1 MALKYIDEF
10 RDGNLARTLLAKL
23 KTRCAGQSPM
33 RFMEICGTHTVA
45 IFRFGLRPLLP
56 ATVELI
62 SGPGCPVCVTAA
74 EDIDKAIW
82 FASQPNTIVATF
94 GDLLRVPGSR
104 TSLAQQRAQGADVR
118 MVYSA
123 TDAVTLAQENP
134 DKEVVFI
141 GIGFETTAPTVA
153 AAVTIADR
161 QGIENFSV
169 FSVHKLL
176 PPAMETLLSSRDL
189 QLDGFLCPGH
199 VTTVIGAKAYEDVAA
214 RYRMPCVVT
223 GFEPLDILHGL
234 WMLVQQRLSGEARVD
249 VQYRRGVSWKGN
261 TAAQRLLAQVFR
273 SANAVWRGLGA
284 IAHSGLA
291 FREEWARFD
300 ATRRFA
306 VPMLSVREDPAC
318 RCGDVL
324 RGTLA
329 PPQCPLFRR
338 VCTPQN
344 PKGPCMVSS
353 EGTCGAYFKYAYD
366 GPNLDLEERY

>member
-1 MALKYIDEF
+1 MGFY
-10 RDGNLARTLLAKL
+10 
-23 KTRCAGQSPM
+23 
-33 RFMEICGTHTVA
+33 
-45 IFRFGLRPLLP
+45 
-56 ATVELI
+56 
-62 SGPGCPVCVTAA
+62 
-74 EDIDKAIW
+74 
-82 FASQPNTIVATF
+82 
-94 GDLLRVPGSR
+94 
-104 TSLAQQRAQGADVR
+104 AQV
-118 MVYSA
+118 
-123 TDAVTLAQENP
+123 N
-134 DKEVVFI
+134 
-141 GIGFETTAPTVA
+141 
-153 AAVTIADR
+153 
-161 QGIENFSV
+161 
-169 FSVHKLL
+169 
-176 PPAMETLLSSRDL
+176 
-189 QLDGFLCPGH
+189 

-366 GPNLDLEERY
+366 GLNLDLEERY